1 MRYQLRHAP
10 GLRRDCI
17 GAPVASLGPSSIAR
31 MPMAALFSL
40 ITLAFAGIAFWSA
53 TAHQW
58 VIAAAAAALT
68 AWMGSL
74 TWTAV
79 RKSRP

>member
-1 MRYQLRHAP
+1 
-10 GLRRDCI
+10 
-17 GAPVASLGPSSIAR
+17 

-40 ITLAFAGIAFWSA
+40 ITLAFAAIALWSA
-53 TAHQW
+53 TASQW
-58 VIAAAAAALT
+58 VIAVAAAALT

-74 TWTAV
+74 AWTAV